1 MRKITF
7 VTLCKDRILD
17 LATVTT
23 VGFWKPSRSPCRASN
38 CARSRRTAAQYDCKE
53 IMSGWDAYITNL
65 LESSDGIK
73 KAAIVG
79 LEDGSVWARSNDFN
93 ATDTELRTLVNSFK
107 NIQSVPQTGSD
118 LEGVHYIVP
127 RVEDTLIFG
136 KKGSQGFCAVKSNT
150 AVILA
155 VFEGETGAGSATRVA
170 VEKLASYLV
179 DTGY

>member
-1 MRKITF
+1 
-7 VTLCKDRILD
+7 
-17 LATVTT
+17 
-23 VGFWKPSRSPCRASN
+23 
-38 CARSRRTAAQYDCKE
+38 
-53 IMSGWDAYITNL
+53 MSGWDAYVNNL

-79 LEDGSVWARSNDFN
+79 LEDGSVWARSSDFK
-93 ATDTELRTLVNSFK
+93 ATDAELKSLVGSFK
-107 NIQSVPQTGSD
+107 NIDAVPQTGSD
-118 LEGVHYIVP
+118 LEGLHYVVP
-127 RVEDTLIFG
+127 RVEENLIFG

-170 VEKLASYLV
+170 VEKLASYLQ